1 MKVVRY
7 LSPESDVPLVGRSDD
22 GTVRPVG
29 VRSMAELLQQD
40 LHDIRGLL
48 DAAAS
53 APPVRA
59 PRLLPPVDGRTEVWA
74 AGITYERS
82 LSARRAESTQPS
94 VYDLVYEAER
104 PELFFKAPA
113 WRVVSDGDAI
123 AVRSDSSNSVPE
135 PELALVV
142 TAGGEVAGYTI
153 CNDVSSRSIEGE
165 NPLYLPQ
172 AKVYDGSCALAA
184 GWRPSWEV
192 SDPYSLTIRV
202 MVVREGAGVWTCA
215 TSTSTLHRRLDDL
228 VDDLRR
234 ELSFPD
240 GVVLSTGTG
249 LVPGLSF
256 SLCPGDLVTIEIDE
270 VGQLRTPTVAGRGV
284 RATARRPRRLHFD
297 LAPFEE
303 YDLAA
308 GSGVLER

>member
-7 LSPESDVPLVGRSDD
+7 LSPESDVPLVGRADD
-22 GTVRPVG
+22 GFVRPVAVG
-29 VRSMAELLQQD
+29 SMAELLRQD
-40 LHDIRGLL
+40 LPAIRGLL
-48 DAAAS
+48 DDAAS

-59 PRLLPPVDGRTEVWA
+59 LRLLPPVDGRTEVWA
-74 AGITYERS
+74 AGVTYERS
-82 LSARRAESTQPS
+82 LSAHIAGSTQPS

-113 WRVVSDGDAI
+113 WRVVTDGGSI
-123 AVRSDSSNSVPE
+123 AVRADSSNTVPE

-142 TAGGEVAGYTI
+142 TAGGDVAGYTI

-165 NPLYLPQ
+165 NPLYRPQ

-184 GWRPSWEV
+184 GWRPVWEV
-192 SDPYSLTIRV
+192 DDPYSLTIRV

-215 TSTSTLHRRLDDL
+215 TSTSTMHRRLDDL

-234 ELSFPD
+234 ELTFPD

-249 LVPGLSF
+249 LVPALSF
-256 SLCPGDLVTIEIDE
+256 TLCPGDLVTIEIDE
-270 VGQLRTPTVAGRGV
+270 VGQLRTPTIAGRGA
-284 RATARRPRRLHFD
+284 RATARARRRLPFD
-297 LAPFEE
+297 LARFEE
-303 YDLAA
+303 YDLAV
-308 GSGVLER
+308 GPGELER